1 MIGALA
7 GLPAGPTAVAVM
19 AAGGAVIGDS
29 ADVIAQDHFTEFAN
43 SIADKVPL
51 GGAVV
56 VADLAEYGVPA
67 FQAIM
72 ESVGGTMMRLPTGHF
87 KRATD

>member
-1 MIGALA
+1 MLSPRTTSPS
-7 GLPAGPTAVAVM
+7 LPTVSP
-19 AAGGAVIGDS
+19 I
-29 ADVIAQDHFTEFAN
+29 
-43 SIADKVPL
+43 KVPL

-56 VADLAEYGVPA
+56 VADLAEDGVPA